1 MVVGDGIN
9 DAAAMAEANVGVA
22 LPRGADLARETADV
36 VLLTERLEGLLTALR
51 LARSA
56 MTLVRQNVGLVAV
69 PNASGMVLATGG
81 LVSPLAATALNN
93 GSALLAGLN
102 GLRPLADT
110 GGATA

>member
-9 DAAAMAEANVGVA
+9 DAAAMAEADVGVA
-22 LPRGADLARETADV
+22 LPRGADLARETADI
-36 VLLTERLEGLLTALR
+36 VLLTERLEGLLTAIR

-56 MTLVRQNVGLVAV
+56 MTLVRQNVGLVAL

-102 GLRPLADT
+102 GLRPLA
-110 GGATA
+110 GAGPA